1 MIEITLGSE
10 TDFDGWRDAARRL
23 CAAGAT
29 PGDVSWRTPSS
40 PPSLLGGDPEPAARA
55 GVLVRAPK
63 RFIDL
68 AKKAAHL
75 RDSER
80 FARLYALLVK
90 LQDRSH
96 LLDDP
101 ADPDAA
107 WLWAG
112 DKSIRRDI
120 HKMHAFVRFKAA
132 GTSEAGRERF
142 AAWFEPEHRI
152 LELAAPFF
160 MRRFAGMDWVIV
172 TPDGTAAWDGSQ
184 LAFGQAGTRADVPA
198 EDAVEDQWR
207 TYFKSIFNPARLK
220 VHAMTAEMPKKY
232 WKNLPEAALIPDLIA
247 EAETRS
253 RAMQAA
259 APTAPSR
266 LSQRLI
272 ERRAADTRADAMVPA
287 TLEEARAQ
295 AARCERCP
303 LHCNASQTV
312 FGEGPQEARL
322 MIVGEQPGDAED
334 LAGRLFVGPA
344 GQVLDGALRS
354 AGIDRRAAY
363 LTNAVKHFK
372 YERRGRRRIHQR
384 PTSSEIDQCRW
395 WLDIERD
402 LVKPEMTIVLGAS
415 AARGLLGE
423 TVKIAD
429 VRGRVIE
436 ARGGP
441 ALITVH
447 PSYLLRLPDP
457 ARRAE
462 EEARFVEELA
472 SARGGLDERAA
483 QGAPNTARAVR

>member
-1 MIEITLGSE
+1 MIEIALERE
-10 TDFDGWRDAARRL
+10 TDFEGWRDAARRL
-23 CAAGAT
+23 CAAKVRPA
-29 PGDVSWRTPSS
+29 DVSWRTPST
-40 PPSLLGGDPEPAARA
+40 PPSLLGGDAEPSPRT
-55 GVLVRAPK
+55 GVQVRAPE

-68 AKKAAHL
+68 ARKAACL
-75 RDSER
+75 RDPER
-80 FARLYALLVK
+80 FARLYALVVK
-90 LQDRSH
+90 LQERPH

-107 WLWAG
+107 WLRAG
-112 DKSIRRDI
+112 GKQIRRDV

-132 GTSEAGRERF
+132 GIGEAGRERF

-184 LAFGQAGTRADVPA
+184 LAFGPPGARADVPA
-198 EDAVEDQWR
+198 ADAVEDQWR

-220 VHAMTAEMPKKY
+220 VSAMTAEMPKKY
-232 WKNLPEAALIPDLIA
+232 WKNLPEASLIPEMIA
-247 EAETRS
+247 TAETRT

-259 APTAPSR
+259 NPSAPSR
-266 LSQRLI
+266 LSRRLV
-272 ERRAADTRADAMVPA
+272 ERRAAEAQSDAAPPA
-287 TLEEARAQ
+287 TLEQARAQ

-312 FGEGPQEARL
+312 FGEGPKDARL

-334 LAGRLFVGPA
+334 LAGRPFVGPA
-344 GQVLDGALRS
+344 GQLLDGALER
-354 AGIDRRAAY
+354 AGIDRKSAY

-372 YERRGRRRIHQR
+372 YERRGKRRIHQR
-384 PTSSEIDQCRW
+384 PTSGEIDHCRW

-402 LVKPEMTIVLGAS
+402 LVKPELTVALGAS

-423 TVKIAD
+423 PVKVCE
-429 VRGRVIE
+429 VRGAVIE

-447 PSYLLRLPDP
+447 PAYLLRLPDP
-457 ARRAE
+457 GR
-462 EEARFVEELA
+462 
-472 SARGGLDERAA
+472 
-483 QGAPNTARAVR
+483 